1 MHAFDVM
8 AHLTAAGWV
17 GIDRG
22 QTRLSPPTAA
32 LDLMS
37 AASSR
42 RKLLIRRFTET
53 MAYGAGG
60 AAVLGLAGM
69 PAGWLSGAIIGVSAA
84 ALSGRPMYMPPPVAR
99 AVYVI
104 LGISLG
110 SSVTPSTIASMVTW
124 PLSMIALAIAMT
136 AITASVTIYLKLVH
150 GWPTLDALFAAAPGA
165 LAQAMA
171 LAQDTGANVRAI
183 ALVQTVR
190 LFVLAVA
197 LPLIF
202 AAFGVMGV
210 APPRGGNLP
219 MVQLI
224 FELGVIILVSSGAAL
239 LAFRLNLPGGLILG
253 SMAASGILHGT
264 GWVHAFLPVPV
275 VIFSFIIMG
284 SMIGTRLGG
293 ADLRQLLRL
302 SLVGLGALLVGTSV
316 GCLFA
321 VGVAWLLGLR
331 TDSLV
336 IAYAPGAMEA
346 MTIIAFA
353 LHLDPV
359 FVGVHQLARFTF
371 MSLVLPGAVGVIRA
385 WEGHAKKDAE

>member
-1 MHAFDVM
+1 
-8 AHLTAAGWV
+8 
-17 GIDRG
+17 
-22 QTRLSPPTAA
+22 
-32 LDLMS
+32 MS
-37 AASSR
+37 ASSTR
-42 RKLLIRRFTET
+42 RILLARRFAET
-53 MAYGAGG
+53 LLYAGAGS
-60 AAVLGLAGM
+60 AAFGLAGM
-69 PAGWLSGAIIGVSAA
+69 PAGWLSGAIVGVSAA
-84 ALSGRPMYMPPPVAR
+84 ALAGRPMYVPPPVGR

-110 SSVTPSTIASMVTW
+110 SSVTPATAASMVTW
-124 PLSMIALAIAMT
+124 PLSLIALAVAMT
-136 AITASVTIYLKLVH
+136 AITASVTVYLKFVH

-183 ALVQTVR
+183 AMVQTVR
-190 LFVLAVA
+190 LFILAVA

-202 AAFGVMGV
+202 AAFGVMGLP
-210 APPRGGNLP
+210 PPRGGNLP

-224 FELGVIILVSSGAAL
+224 VELSVIVLVSAGAAL
-239 LAFRLNLPGGLILG
+239 LAFRFNLPGGLIVG
-253 SMAASGILHGT
+253 SMVASGILHGT
-264 GWVHAFLPVPV
+264 GWVHAFLPVPIT
-275 VIFSFIIMG
+275 IFSFIIMG
-284 SMIGTRLGG
+284 AMIGTRLGG
-293 ADLRQLLRL
+293 ADFRQLLRL
-302 SLVGLGALLVGTSV
+302 GTLGVGALLVGTSV

-321 VGVAWLLGLR
+321 AGVAWLLALR

-371 MSLVLPGAVGVIRA
+371 MSLVLPAAVGVIRKY
-385 WEGHAKKDAE
+385 EGKGKGKKE